1 LRLFTY
7 VEAMALVAPTFDE
20 MVDGIRRGVAI
31 AVREAH
37 ARGLP
42 VFEADDTTIYAI
54 YPDGRRVA
62 IERLPE
68 ASKQSRPK
76 SK

>member
-1 LRLFTY
+1 
-7 VEAMALVAPTFDE
+7 MALTAPTLDE
-20 MVDGIRRGVAI
+20 MVEGIRRGVAI
-31 AVREAH
+31 AVQEAH

-62 IERLPE
+62 VQRLPKTP
-68 ASKQSRPK
+68 KQRRLK
-76 SK
+76 ST